1 MIELPLCAVR
11 MIRIAS
17 WLGLARI
24 PVQRRHLEGFPPS
37 FLLLGWHIFDLS
49 GDPPNI
55 AARVF
60 DATISLTRRQ
70 RHDGKDRNSACVERG
85 MINGVRVAHVEI
97 NRGRHRSK
105 RWGGVG

>member
-1 MIELPLCAVR
+1 MIELPLCAVP
-11 MIRIAS
+11 MIRITS

-24 PVQRRHLEGFPPS
+24 PVHRRHLEGFPAS

-60 DATISLTRRQ
+60 DATIPLPRRQ
-70 RHDGKDRNSACVERG
+70 RHDGEDRNSACLERG
-85 MINGVRVAHVEI
+85 VINEVGVAHVEI
-97 NRGRHRSK
+97 NGGGHRS
-105 RWGGVG
+105 